1 MPMDDQQ
8 VKALIRQEVSNAAF
22 RAVGDTER
30 LLDDRVLDSVGAVDL
45 AVALEG
51 AFGISI
57 PFVDINPQHFGSVD
71 DLARYIAVKLK

>member
-1 MPMDDQQ
+1 MDEQQ
-8 VKALIRQEVSNAAF
+8 VKALIRREVANAAF
-22 RAVGDTER
+22 REVGDAER

-51 AFGISI
+51 VFGISI

-71 DLARYIAVKLK
+71 DLARYIALKLK